1 MNDRESGVR
10 CYIYH
15 FCFVVFVENEW
26 CRCWMSAR
34 GNEELGDGVLA
45 VCNGMKFKVNDLV
58 DVIVGTGAG
67 VRANKTEPFKG
78 QFKGVVDTERGIEF
92 LVRPLVGSGK
102 GRCLQ
107 IPQHSVFRIQ
117 AFGTCVLGTR
127 TTRFFSKLQ
136 PAQKD
141 RYVSL
146 QLAPLALLSFCSRA
160 LLSSCLICSFS
171 HCCLPDLRVMRR
183 ANVELHASL
192 TKERK
197 ETQKAK
203 K

>member
-1 MNDRESGVR
+1 VNDRESGVR

-15 FCFVVFVENEW
+15 FCFVVFVESER
-26 CRCWMSAR
+26 CRFWMSAR
-34 GNEELGDGVLA
+34 GDEELGDGVLA

-78 QFKGVVDTERGIEF
+78 QFKGVVETERGIEF

-136 PAQKD
+136 PAQKE

-146 QLAPLALLSFCSRA
+146 QLLPLA
-160 LLSSCLICSFS
+160 LLSSCLNCFFS
-171 HCCLPDLRVMRR
+171 HCCLP
-183 ANVELHASL
+183 
-192 TKERK
+192 
-197 ETQKAK
+197 Q
-203 K
+203 